1 MNLGNI
7 TWEARGEIYG
17 LDQKYVGTKNYM
29 GVAYFWGHEYKHTM
43 RDLSYAKRKKIHN
56 LGLDKNIDFIEP
68 NKKAWYLIADVL
80 KCDVNTLC
88 EIEEVV

>member
-7 TWEARGEIYG
+7 TWEASGDIYA
-17 LDQKYVGTKNYM
+17 LDLKYVGTKNYM
-29 GVAYFWGHEYKHTM
+29 GVAYFWGHEYKHTL

-56 LGLDKNIDFIEP
+56 LGLEKNIDFIKP
-68 NKKAWYLIADVL
+68 NKEAWYLIADVL